1 LPGENRVSIKD
12 RLIQFVLR
20 GKDELSPAA
29 KKSAEALAVVSAEAE
44 ALGKALDAAKDARGL
59 AKGLEST
66 QRAAEQAERSLV
78 QADLQVKEL
87 RDALNKAPEA
97 AGLQQ
102 SLKDAEREAR
112 RMQRQ
117 LDALNVSLADQ
128 EKAAKAAGIDTSNLA
143 DEEKRLAAEV
153 DKAKGALADNSQ
165 QLKALQREQA
175 AASRSVAEHN
185 SRIAAGREAMS
196 RGARQ
201 VLAFAA
207 AYISLNAAFSLVQ
220 KGLNLVRDG
229 IYSMLGTGDQFELL
243 DKRMASLMGS
253 IAGGE
258 QATAWIRDF
267 AKNTPLEVTDVTNAF
282 ALLKSYG
289 LDPMGGAL
297 QAVVDKNEQLGG
309 GMERLT
315 GISSALGQAYA
326 KQKLQTEEI
335 LQLVERGVPVWG
347 LLEKITGKNA
357 AQLSK
362 LATEGRLG
370 RDVIK
375 ALIDEM
381 GKSATGAAAE
391 NMSTLTGRVSNLRDV
406 WSDFLDRISKSGAM
420 DYVKKKLGEVAAKID
435 EMDKDGR
442 LDKLAQSLSDTFV
455 NGAES
460 IEKYI
465 EKLGEIDL
473 NGLAE
478 KASDMA
484 RKVGPAIDQALTA
497 GQYTVATLTT
507 VWNGFSLLV
516 TGSAAALVKAVQL
529 TFGSVLLA
537 GGQIAGF
544 FGGSEIKAKAEGL
557 YTFLG
562 DLSAGYVEQAKTDLE
577 QLGSAWDFLDEKKA
591 GSTKKQTAAEAAKTA
606 AVKSALEQQ
615 RMLNQAHADQLIA
628 DQQRIVDAA
637 ASGKTAITD
646 MANAVNLIGNAK
658 ALQQVE
664 GLRAAL
670 LSAYQDG
677 KLSLE
682 EYQQATALL
691 GDKLKAIGTAAG
703 GAADLVSD
711 LDEKLGDLAQVQA
724 AISNAKTD
732 VDINNIRAALK
743 KLYTDGDIDARQYNE
758 ELKKTSDRQKELKG
772 EIEKTGKA
780 GKDAGKQLTDS
791 QIAYNEALEDGIV
804 TNEELRRISGKRMEE
819 ERRASGEAME
829 RNRKDGE
836 DTKRDMSAFGDFFGG
851 VISRAR
857 EPLAALSAA
866 ALAAYDKLRGVTS
879 VDLSMDTS
887 DLDATIKSLERARE
901 ELGKLQA
908 QANTV
913 GMSGFGRWMTQSQV
927 QSQQV
932 QVQYLAQKASLQQLM
947 AGYEDGSITLES
959 FVRRAGGATNSLNL
973 LDKADLSS
981 LESALESAKQR
992 MEQLGDSTR
1001 GTLQSLQMELL
1012 QLQGT
1017 QEEIE
1022 RARFASRRDELRGQ
1036 QAQAQSAGDTAAAS
1050 NLRKALQTLDEIE
1063 AATANKRLQEAQQ
1076 KRTEEAAKAGP
1087 APAQAQQPAKVIR
1100 LVSARGQAV
1109 NVALQN
1115 DSDETN
1121 LLSILEDAGLRSL

>member
-1 LPGENRVSIKD
+1 MAGIKE

-20 GKDELSPAA
+20 GKDELSPEA
-29 KKSAEALAVVSAEAE
+29 KKSTAALESLREEAE
-44 ALGKALDAAKDARGL
+44 GLGKALDSAMDARGL
-59 AKGLEST
+59 AKALEST
-66 QRAAEQAERSLV
+66 QRAVEQAQRSLEQTEQRV
-78 QADLQVKEL
+78 TDLRK
-87 RDALNKAPEA
+87 ALSESPEA

-102 SLKDAEREAR
+102 SLKEAEREASR
-112 RMQRQ
+112 TRKQ
-117 LDALNVSLADQ
+117 LLNLNTALTDQ
-128 EKAAKAAGIDTSNLA
+128 EAAAKAAGVDTRKLA

-153 DKAKGALADNSQ
+153 DRAKTALAGNGQ
-165 QLKALQREQA
+165 QLKALQRDQA
-175 AASRSVAEHN
+175 AASRTTAEHN
-185 SRIAAGREAMS
+185 SRIAAGREVMS
-196 RGARQ
+196 GGAKQ

-207 AYISLNAAFSLVQ
+207 AYISLNAAFGLVQ
-220 KGLNLVRDG
+220 KGLNIVRGG
-229 IYSMLGTGDQFELL
+229 IFSMLKTGDQFELL
-243 DKRMASLMGS
+243 DKRMTSLMGS

-267 AKNTPLEVTDVTNAF
+267 AKNTPLEVADVTNAF

-289 LDPMGGAL
+289 LDPMDGAL

-347 LLEKITGKNA
+347 LLEKVTGKNA

-391 NMSTLTGRVSNLRDV
+391 NMGTLTGRVSNLRDV
-406 WSDFLDRISKSGAM
+406 WSSFLDRISKSGAM
-420 DYVKKKLGEVAAKID
+420 DFVKKKLGEVAAKID

-442 LDKLAQSLSDTFV
+442 LDKLAQSLSETFV

-460 IEKYI
+460 IEKWVK
-465 EKLGEIDL
+465 KLGEVDL
-473 NGLAE
+473 NELAE
-478 KASDMA
+478 KAAAMA
-484 RKVGPAIDQALTA
+484 RQIGPAIDQALTA
-497 GQYTVATLTT
+497 GQYVTGTLTT
-507 VWNGFSLLV
+507 VWNAFSIVV
-516 TGSAAALVKAVQL
+516 TSSAATLAKGVQL
-529 TFGSVLLA
+529 TLGSVLLA

-544 FGGSEIKAKAEGL
+544 FGGGEIKAKAEAL
-557 YTFLG
+557 YTALG
-562 DLSAGYVEQAKTDLE
+562 DLSAGYVAQAKTDLD
-577 QLGSAWDFLDEKKA
+577 QIGSAWDFLDDKKA
-591 GSTKKQTAAEAAKTA
+591 GSTKKQTAAEAEKTA
-606 AVKSALEQQ
+606 AVKTALDQQ
-615 RMLNQAHADQLIA
+615 RMLNQAHADQLVA
-628 DQQRIVDAA
+628 DQQRVVDAA
-637 ASGKTAITD
+637 ATGKTAITD
-646 MANAVNLIGNAK
+646 MANAVNLIGNVK
-658 ALQQVE
+658 ALQQVD
-664 GLRAAL
+664 GLRTAL
-670 LSAYQDG
+670 LKAYQDG

-682 EYQQATALL
+682 QYQQATALL
-691 GDKLKAIGTAAG
+691 GDKLKDLGSAAG

-711 LDEKLGDLAQVQA
+711 LDEKLGDLAQVQS
-724 AISNAKTD
+724 AISAAKTD
-732 VDINNIRAALK
+732 VDINAIRTALR
-743 KLYTDGDIDARQYNE
+743 KLYSDGAITAAEYNE

-772 EIEKTGKA
+772 AVEQGKKAQDDKNASDREAIKT
-780 GKDAGKQLTDS
+780 S
-791 QIAYNEALEDGIV
+791 
-804 TNEELRRISGKRMEE
+804 EELRRESGKRMEE

-851 VISRAR
+851 VITRAR

-866 ALAAYDKLRGVTS
+866 ALAAYDKLRGVTT

-887 DLDATIKSLERARE
+887 ALEATTRSLEQARE
-901 ELGKLQA
+901 ELEKLQA

-932 QVQYLAQKASLQQLM
+932 QVQYLAQKASLQRLM
-947 AGYEDGSITLES
+947 EGYEDGSITLEQ
-959 FVRRAGGATNSLNL
+959 FVRRAGGASGSLTL
-973 LDKADLSS
+973 LNDADLSS
-981 LESALESAKQR
+981 LDSALESAKQR
-992 MEQLGDSTR
+992 MDQLGDSTR
-1001 GTLQSLQMELL
+1001 GTLESLQMELL
-1012 QLQGT
+1012 QLKGT

-1022 RARFASRRDELRGQ
+1022 RARFDSRRNELRAQ
-1036 QAQAQSAGDTAAAS
+1036 QAQAQTAGDSGAAS

-1063 AATANKRLQEAQQ
+1063 AATANKRLQDAQQ
-1076 KRTEEAAKAGP
+1076 KRSEEAAKT

-1100 LVSARGQAV
+1100 LESARGQAV

-1115 DSDETN
+1115 DRDETN
-1121 LLSILEDAGLRSL
+1121 LLSILADAGLRSL

>member
-1 LPGENRVSIKD
+1 MAGIKD
-12 RLIQFVLR
+12 RLIQFILR
-20 GKDELSPAA
+20 GKDELSPEA
-29 KKSAEALAVVSAEAE
+29 KKSAAALEAVRLEAE
-44 ALGKALDAAKDARGL
+44 GLGKVLDSAKEARGL
-59 AKGLEST
+59 AKGLEAT
-66 QRAAEQAERSLV
+66 QNAAERAERSLV
-78 QADLQVKEL
+78 QTDLQIKEL
-87 RDALNKAPEA
+87 RNALTAAPES

-112 RMQRQ
+112 RAQKT
-117 LDALNVSLADQ
+117 LDALHASLTEQ
-128 EKAAKAAGIDTSNLA
+128 EAAAKAAGIDTNKLA
-143 DEEKRLAAEV
+143 DEEQRLANEV
-153 DKAKGALADNSQ
+153 ERAKKALADNGQ
-165 QLKALQREQA
+165 QLKALQREQS
-175 AASRSVAEHN
+175 AASRTAAEHN
-185 SRIAAGREAMS
+185 SRIAAGREVMS
-196 RGARQ
+196 RGAKQ

-207 AYISLNAAFSLVQ
+207 AYISLNAAFGLVQ
-220 KGLNLVRDG
+220 KGLNIVRDG
-229 IYSMLGTGDQFELL
+229 IYSMLQTGDQFELL
-243 DKRMASLMGS
+243 DKRMVSLMGS

-267 AKNTPLEVTDVTNAF
+267 AKNTPLEVADVTNAF
-282 ALLKSYG
+282 ALLKTYG
-289 LDPMGGAL
+289 LDPMDGAL

-315 GISSALGQAYA
+315 GIASALGQAYG

-335 LQLVERGVPVWG
+335 LQLVERGVPAWE
-347 LLEKITGKNA
+347 LLEKVTGKNA

-420 DYVKKKLGEVAAKID
+420 DFVKKKLGEVAAKID

-465 EKLGEIDL
+465 EQLGEIDF
-473 NGLAE
+473 NQLAD
-478 KASDMA
+478 KASEMA
-484 RKVGPAIDQALTA
+484 KKIGPAIDQALTA
-497 GQYTVATLTT
+497 GQYVTGTLTT
-507 VWNGFSLLV
+507 VWNAFSIVV
-516 TGSAAALVKAVQL
+516 TSSAATLAKAVQL
-529 TFGSVLLA
+529 TLGNVLLA

-544 FGGSEIKAKAEGL
+544 FGGSKIKAEAEGL

-562 DLSAGYVEQAKTDLE
+562 DLSAGYVAQAKTDLD
-577 QLGSAWDFLDEKKA
+577 QIGSAWDFLDEKKDS
-591 GSTKKQTAAEAAKTA
+591 STKKQTAAEAEKTA
-606 AVKSALEQQ
+606 AVKTALEQQ
-615 RMLNQAHADQLIA
+615 RMLNQAHADQLVA
-628 DQQRIVDAA
+628 DQQRVVDAA

-646 MANAVNLIGNAK
+646 MANAVNLIGDAK
-658 ALQQVE
+658 SLQQVE
-664 GLRAAL
+664 GLRSAL
-670 LSAYQDG
+670 LKAYQDG
-677 KLSLE
+677 TLSLE
-682 EYQQATALL
+682 QYQQATALL
-691 GDKLKAIGTAAG
+691 GDKLKDLGSAAG

-724 AISNAKTD
+724 AISAAKTD
-732 VDINNIRAALK
+732 VDINAIRAALK
-743 KLYTDGDIDARQYNE
+743 KLYSDGEITAKQYNE

-772 EIEKTGKA
+772 AVEQGKKAQDEKN
-780 GKDAGKQLTDS
+780 DS
-791 QIAYNEALEDGIV
+791 DKEAIK
-804 TNEELRRISGKRMEE
+804 TSEELRRESGKRMEQ

-866 ALAAYDKLRGVTS
+866 ALAAYDKLRGVTT

-887 DLDATIKSLERARE
+887 GLEATTRSLEKARE

-913 GMSGFGRWMTQSQV
+913 GISGFGRWMTQSQV

-932 QVQYLAQKASLQQLM
+932 QVQYLAQKASLQRLM
-947 AGYEDGSITLES
+947 EGYEDGSITLES
-959 FVRRAGGATNSLNL
+959 FVRRAAGASGSLNL
-973 LDKADLSS
+973 LNNADLSS
-981 LESALESAKQR
+981 LDGALESAKQR
-992 MEQLGDSTR
+992 MEQFGDSTR
-1001 GTLQSLQMELL
+1001 GTLAGLQMELL
-1012 QLQGT
+1012 QLNGT

-1022 RARFASRRDELRGQ
+1022 RARFASRRDELRAQ
-1036 QAQAQSAGDTAAAS
+1036 QAQAQSSGDSGAAS

-1063 AATANKRLQEAQQ
+1063 TATANKRLQDAQQ
-1076 KRTEEAAKAGP
+1076 KRSEEAAKA
-1087 APAQAQQPAKVIR
+1087 APAQAQQPTKVIR
-1100 LVSARGQAV
+1100 LESARGQAV

-1115 DSDETN
+1115 DRDETN
-1121 LLSILEDAGLRSL
+1121 LLSILQDAGLRSL

>member
-1 LPGENRVSIKD
+1 MAGLKD
-12 RLIQFVLR
+12 RLIQFILR

-29 KKSAEALAVVSAEAE
+29 KQSAAALDKVRQEAE
-44 ALGKALDAAKDARGL
+44 ELGKALDSAKDAQGL
-59 AKGLEST
+59 AFAFKTTSAG
-66 QRAAEQAERSLV
+66 AERAKGAL
-78 QADLQVKEL
+78 AETELRVKEL
-87 RDALNKAPEA
+87 RDALDKKPEA

-102 SLKDAEREAR
+102 SLKDAEREASR
-112 RMQRQ
+112 TRKQ
-117 LDALNVSLADQ
+117 LRDLTAALADQ
-128 EKAAKAAGIDTSNLA
+128 EKAAKAAGIDTNILA

-153 DKAKGALADNSQ
+153 DKAKVAVAGNSQ
-165 QLKALQREQA
+165 QLKTLQREQA
-175 AASRSVAEHN
+175 AASRAAAEHT
-185 SRIAAGREAMS
+185 SRLDAARGAMS
-196 RGARQ
+196 SGAKQ

-207 AYISLNAAFSLVQ
+207 AYISLNAAFNLVQ
-220 KGLNLVRDG
+220 RGLNLVRDG
-229 IYSMLGTGDQFELL
+229 IYSMLKTGDQFELL
-243 DKRMASLMGS
+243 DKRMTSLMGS

-289 LDPMGGAL
+289 LDPMDGAL

-347 LLEKITGKNA
+347 LLEKVTGKNA

-375 ALIDEM
+375 AFIDEM

-391 NMSTLTGRVSNLRDV
+391 NMSTLNGRVSNLRDV
-406 WSDFLDRISKSGAM
+406 WADFLDRISKSGAM
-420 DYVKKKLGEVAAKID
+420 DYVKQKLGEVADKID
-435 EMDKDGR
+435 QMDKDGR

-473 NGLAE
+473 NELAE
-478 KASDMA
+478 KASSLA
-484 RKVGPAIDQALTA
+484 KKVGPAIDQTLTA
-497 GQYTVATLTT
+497 GQYVTATLTT
-507 VWNGFSLLV
+507 VWNTFSLVV
-516 TGSAAALVKAVQL
+516 TSSAATLVKAVQL
-529 TFGSVLLA
+529 TLGSVLLA

-562 DLSAGYVEQAKTDLE
+562 DLSAGYVEQAKTDLD
-577 QLGSAWDFLDEKKA
+577 QIGSAWDFLDEKKA
-591 GSTKKQTAAEAAKTA
+591 GSTKKQTAAEAEKTA
-606 AVKSALEQQ
+606 AVKTALEQR
-615 RMLNQAHADQLIA
+615 RMLNQAHADQLVA
-628 DQQRIVDAA
+628 DQQRVVDAA

-646 MANAVNLIGNAK
+646 MANAVNLIGNAN

-670 LSAYQDG
+670 LNAYQDG

-682 EYQQATALL
+682 QYQQATALL
-691 GDKLKAIGTAAG
+691 GDKLKALGTAAG

-732 VDINNIRAALK
+732 VDINAIRTALR
-743 KLYTDGDIDARQYNE
+743 KLYGDGETPAGQYNE
-758 ELKKTSDRQKELKG
+758 ELKKTSERQKELKG
-772 EIEKTGKA
+772 AVEQGKKAQDEKN
-780 GKDAGKQLTDS
+780 DS
-791 QIAYNEALEDGIV
+791 DKEAIKTSED
-804 TNEELRRISGKRMEE
+804 LRRESGKRMEE
-819 ERRASGEAME
+819 ERRAGDQAMQDRRKGSEEAQ
-829 RNRKDGE
+829 
-836 DTKRDMSAFGDFFGG
+836 RDMSAFSDFFGG
-851 VISRAR
+851 VITRAR

-866 ALAAYDKLRGVTS
+866 ALAAYDKLRGVTT
-879 VDLSMDTS
+879 VDLTMDTS
-887 DLDATIKSLERARE
+887 GLDTTIKSLERARE

-932 QVQYLAQKASLQQLM
+932 QVQYLAQKASLQRLM
-947 AGYEDGSITLES
+947 EGYEDGSITLES
-959 FVRRAGGATNSLNL
+959 FVRRAGSASGSLNL
-973 LDKADLSS
+973 LDQADLSS
-981 LESALESAKQR
+981 LDSALASAQQR

-1022 RARFASRRDELRGQ
+1022 RARFASRRDDLRAQ
-1036 QAQAQSAGDTAAAS
+1036 QAQAQSSGDTGAAS

-1063 AATANKRLQEAQQ
+1063 AATANKRLQDAQQ
-1076 KRTEEAAKAGP
+1076 KRTEEAAKA
-1087 APAQAQQPAKVIR
+1087 APVQAQQPAKIIR
-1100 LVSARGQAV
+1100 LETARGQAV

-1115 DSDETN
+1115 DRDETN

>member
-1 LPGENRVSIKD
+1 MAGIKE

-20 GKDELSPAA
+20 GKDELSPEA
-29 KKSAEALAVVSAEAE
+29 KKSTAALEDLRQEAE
-44 ALGKALDAAKDARGL
+44 GLGKALDTAKDARGL
-59 AKGLEST
+59 ARALETT
-66 QRAAEQAERSLV
+66 QRAVDQSQRSLE
-78 QADLQVKEL
+78 QTEL
-87 RDALNKAPEA
+87 RVTELREALSANPEA

-102 SLKDAEREAR
+102 SLKGAEREASR
-112 RMQRQ
+112 TRKQ
-117 LDALNVSLADQ
+117 LLGLNTALADQ
-128 EKAAKAAGIDTSNLA
+128 EAAAKAAGIDTSKLA
-143 DEEKRLAAEV
+143 DEEKRLATEV
-153 DKAKGALADNSQ
+153 DKAKGELAENSQ

-175 AASRSVAEHN
+175 AASRSAAEHT

-207 AYISLNAAFSLVQ
+207 AYISLNAAFNLVQ
-220 KGLNLVRDG
+220 RGLNLVRDG
-229 IYSMLGTGDQFELL
+229 IYSMLQTGDQFELL

-258 QATAWIRDF
+258 AATAWIRDF
-267 AKNTPLEVTDVTNAF
+267 AKNTPLEVADVTEAF
-282 ALLKSYG
+282 ALLKTYG
-289 LDPMGGAL
+289 LDPMDGVL

-315 GISSALGQAYA
+315 GIASALGQAYG

-335 LQLVERGVPVWG
+335 LQLVARGVPVWG

-375 ALIDEM
+375 ALISEM

-391 NMSTLTGRVSNLRDV
+391 NMSTLTGLVSNMRDV
-406 WSDFLDRISKSGAM
+406 WSDFLDRISNSGAM
-420 DYVKKKLGEVAAKID
+420 DYVKQKLGEVAVKID

-442 LDKLAQSLSDTFV
+442 LDRLATSLSDTFV
-455 NGAES
+455 NGAKS
-460 IEKYI
+460 VEKYI
-465 EKLGEIDL
+465 QTLGDIDF
-473 NGLAE
+473 NDLAE
-478 KASDMA
+478 KASGLA
-484 RKVGPAIDQALTA
+484 KKVGPAIDQVLTA
-497 GQYTVATLTT
+497 GQYTTATLST
-507 VWNGFSLLV
+507 VWNSFSILV
-516 TGSAAALVKAVQL
+516 TGSAAVLSKAVQL
-529 TFGSVLLA
+529 TLGSVLLA

-562 DLSAGYVEQAKTDLE
+562 DLSSAYASQAKIDLG
-577 QLGSAWDFLDEKKA
+577 QINRAWDFLDEKKA
-591 GSTKKQTAAEAAKTA
+591 DSTKKQTAAEAEKTA
-606 AVKSALEQQ
+606 AVKTELEQQ
-615 RMLNQAHADQLIA
+615 RMLNQAHAGELIA
-628 DQQRIVDAA
+628 NQQRVVDAA
-637 ASGKTAITD
+637 ATGRAAITD
-646 MANAVNLIGNAK
+646 MANAVNLIGTAK
-658 ALQQVE
+658 TVQQVE
-664 GLRAAL
+664 GLRTAL

-743 KLYTDGDIDARQYNE
+743 KLYGDGAITAQQYNE

-791 QIAYNEALEDGIV
+791 QSAYNEALEDGIV
-804 TNEELRRISGKRMEE
+804 TNEELRRISGKRMDE

-836 DTKRDMSAFGDFFGG
+836 DTKRDMSAFADFFGG

-866 ALAAYDKLRGVTS
+866 ALAAYDKLQGVTS

-887 DLDATIKSLERARE
+887 DLDATTQSLMRARE

-927 QSQQV
+927 QSQQI

-947 AGYEDGSITLES
+947 SGYEDGSITLES
-959 FVRRAGGATNSLNL
+959 FVRRAGGATSSLNL
-973 LDKADLSS
+973 LDKADLSG

-1001 GTLQSLQMELL
+1001 GTLESLQMELL

-1017 QEEIE
+1017 QQEIE
-1022 RARFASRRDELRGQ
+1022 RARFDSRRNELRAQ
-1036 QAQAQSAGDTAAAS
+1036 QAQAQTAGDSAAAT

-1063 AATANKRLQEAQQ
+1063 AATANKRLQDAQQ
-1076 KRTEEAAKAGP
+1076 KRTEEAAKA
-1087 APAQAQQPAKVIR
+1087 APTQAQPQQPLKVIQ
-1100 LVSARGQAV
+1100 LVGPRGQAV
-1109 NVALQN
+1109 NVAVQS
-1115 DSDETN
+1115 DRDETN
-1121 LLSILEDAGLRSL
+1121 LLSILEDAALRSL

>member
-1 LPGENRVSIKD
+1 MAGIKE

-20 GKDELSPAA
+20 GKDELSPEAN
-29 KKSAEALAVVSAEAE
+29 KSAAAIEALREEAE
-44 ALGKALDAAKDARGL
+44 GLGQALDSAKDARGL

-66 QRAAEQAERSLV
+66 QRAAAQAERSLV

-117 LDALNVSLADQ
+117 LDALNASLADQ
-128 EKAAKAAGIDTSNLA
+128 EAAAKAAGVDTSKLA

-153 DKAKGALADNSQ
+153 DKAKKALSDNGQ
-165 QLKALQREQA
+165 QLKALQRDQA
-175 AASRSVAEHN
+175 AASRTTAEHN
-185 SRIAAGREAMS
+185 SRIAAGREVMS
-196 RGARQ
+196 RGAKQ

-207 AYISLNAAFSLVQ
+207 AYISLNAAFGLVQ

-229 IYSMLGTGDQFELL
+229 IYSMLQTGDQFELL
-243 DKRMASLMGS
+243 DKRMTSLMGS

-267 AKNTPLEVTDVTNAF
+267 AKNTPLEVADVTNAF

-289 LDPMGGAL
+289 LDPMDGAL

-347 LLEKITGKNA
+347 LLEKVTGKNA

-406 WSDFLDRISKSGAM
+406 WADFLDRISKSGAM

-465 EKLGEIDL
+465 EKLGAIDF
-473 NGLAE
+473 NDLAD
-478 KASDMA
+478 KASEMA
-484 RKVGPAIDQALTA
+484 KKVGPAIDQALTA
-497 GQYTVATLTT
+497 GQYVTSTLTT
-507 VWNGFSLLV
+507 VWNAFSIVV
-516 TGSAAALVKAVQL
+516 TSSAATLVKAVQL
-529 TFGSVLLA
+529 TLGSVLLA

-562 DLSAGYVEQAKTDLE
+562 DLSAGYVDQAKIDLA

-591 GSTKKQTAAEAAKTA
+591 GSTKKQTAAEAEKTA
-606 AVKSALEQQ
+606 AVKSELEQQ
-615 RMLNQAHADQLIA
+615 RMLNQAHADQLVA

-637 ASGKTAITD
+637 ASGQTAITD

-658 ALQQVE
+658 ALQQVD
-664 GLRAAL
+664 GLRTAL
-670 LSAYQDG
+670 LKAYQDG

-682 EYQQATALL
+682 QYQQATALL
-691 GDKLKAIGTAAG
+691 GDKIKVLGSAAG

-711 LDEKLGDLAQVQA
+711 LDEKLGDLAQVQS
-724 AISNAKTD
+724 AISAAKTD
-732 VDINNIRAALK
+732 VDINAIRTALR
-743 KLYTDGDIDARQYNE
+743 KLYGDGEITARQYNE
-758 ELKKTSDRQKELKG
+758 ELKKTSDRQKELKTAIDG
-772 EIEKTGKA
+772 SKKAQDDKNDSDKKAIKT
-780 GKDAGKQLTDS
+780 S
-791 QIAYNEALEDGIV
+791 ED
-804 TNEELRRISGKRMEE
+804 LRRESGKRMEE

-829 RNRKDGE
+829 RNRKSGE
-836 DTKRDMSAFGDFFGG
+836 DTKRDMGAMEDFFGG
-851 VISRAR
+851 VLTRAR
-857 EPLAALSAA
+857 EPLAAMSAA
-866 ALAAYDKLRGVTS
+866 ALAAYDKLRGITTI
-879 VDLSMDTS
+879 DLSMDTS
-887 DLDATIKSLERARE
+887 SLDATTKSLAKARE
-901 ELGKLQA
+901 QLDAWQA
-908 QANTV
+908 SASTV
-913 GMSGFGRWMTQSQV
+913 GMSALGDWMTQTRV
-927 QSQQV
+927 QSQEV
-932 QVQYLAQKASLQQLM
+932 QLQYLAQKASLQRLM
-947 AGYEDGSITLES
+947 EGYEDGSITLEQ
-959 FVRRAGGATNSLNL
+959 FVRRAGGASGSLNL
-973 LDKADLSS
+973 LNDADLSS
-981 LESALESAKQR
+981 LDSALASAKQR
-992 MEQLGDSTR
+992 MDQLGDSTR
-1001 GTLQSLQMELL
+1001 GTLESLQMELL

-1022 RARFASRRDELRGQ
+1022 RARFDSRRNELRAQ
-1036 QAQAQSAGDTAAAS
+1036 QAQAQTAGDSGAAS

-1063 AATANKRLQEAQQ
+1063 AATANKRLQDAQQ
-1076 KRTEEAAKAGP
+1076 KRSEEAAKA
-1087 APAQAQQPAKVIR
+1087 APAQAPQPAKVIR
-1100 LVSARGQAV
+1100 LESARGQAV

-1115 DSDETN
+1115 DRDETN
-1121 LLSILEDAGLRSL
+1121 LLSILQDAGLRSL

>member
-1 LPGENRVSIKD
+1 MSIKE

-44 ALGKALDAAKDARGL
+44 SLGKALDAAKDARGL

-153 DKAKGALADNSQ
+153 DKAKGALAENSQ

-207 AYISLNAAFSLVQ
+207 AYISLNAAFGLVQ
-220 KGLNLVRDG
+220 RGLNLVRDG

-420 DYVKKKLGEVAAKID
+420 DYVKQKLGEVADKID

-497 GQYTVATLTT
+497 GQYVTGTLTT
-507 VWNGFSLLV
+507 VWNTFSILV
-516 TGSAAALVKAVQL
+516 TSSAAALSKAVQL
-529 TFGSVLLA
+529 TLGSVLLA

-557 YTFLG
+557 YNFLG
-562 DLSAGYVEQAKTDLE
+562 DLSTGYAAQAKTDLD
-577 QLGSAWDFLDEKKA
+577 QIGRAWDFLDEKKD
-591 GSTKKQTAAEAAKTA
+591 GSTKKQTAAEAEKTA
-606 AVKSALEQQ
+606 AVKTALEQQ

-670 LSAYQDG
+670 LTAYQDG

-682 EYQQATALL
+682 QYQQATALL
-691 GDKLKAIGTAAG
+691 GDKLKALGSAAG

-732 VDINNIRAALK
+732 VDINAIRTALR
-743 KLYTDGDIDARQYNE
+743 KLYGDGEITAKQYNE
-758 ELKKTSDRQKELKG
+758 ELKKTSDRQKELKSAVEQG
-772 EIEKTGKA
+772 KKAQDEKNDSDRKA
-780 GKDAGKQLTDS
+780 IKTS
-791 QIAYNEALEDGIV
+791 ED
-804 TNEELRRISGKRMEE
+804 LRRESGKRMEE
-819 ERRASGEAME
+819 ERRASGEALE

-836 DTKRDMSAFGDFFGG
+836 DTKRDMSAFSDFFGG

-866 ALAAYDKLRGVTS
+866 ALAAYDKLRGVAT

-887 DLDATIKSLERARE
+887 DLDATTKSLERARE

-913 GMSGFGRWMTQSQV
+913 GMSGFGRWMTETQV
-927 QSQQV
+927 QSQRV

-973 LDKADLSS
+973 LDKSDLSS

-1022 RARFASRRDELRGQ
+1022 RARFASRRDELRSQ

>member
-1 LPGENRVSIKD
+1 MAGIKD
-12 RLIQFVLR
+12 RLIQFILR
-20 GKDELSPAA
+20 GKDELSPEA
-29 KKSAEALAVVSAEAE
+29 KKSAAALESLREEAE
-44 ALGKALDAAKDARGL
+44 GLGKALDSAKESRGL
-59 AKGLEST
+59 AKALETT
-66 QRAAEQAERSLV
+66 QRTVEQSQRSLEQTEQRV
-78 QADLQVKEL
+78 TDLRK
-87 RDALNKAPEA
+87 ALSESPGAS
-97 AGLQQ
+97 GLQQ
-102 SLKDAEREAR
+102 SLKEAEREASR
-112 RMQRQ
+112 TRKQ
-117 LDALNVSLADQ
+117 LLNLSTALADQ
-128 EKAAKAAGIDTSNLA
+128 EKAATAAGIDTNKLA
-143 DEEKRLAAEV
+143 DEEQRLANEV
-153 DKAKGALADNSQ
+153 ERAKRALADNGQ
-165 QLKALQREQA
+165 QLKALQREQS
-175 AASRSVAEHN
+175 AASRTAAEHN
-185 SRIAAGREAMS
+185 SRIAAGREVMS
-196 RGARQ
+196 RGAKQ

-207 AYISLNAAFSLVQ
+207 AYISLNAAFGLVQ
-220 KGLNLVRDG
+220 KGLNIVRDG
-229 IYSMLGTGDQFELL
+229 IYSMLQTGDQFELL

-267 AKNTPLEVTDVTNAF
+267 AKNTPLEVADVTNAF

-289 LDPMGGAL
+289 LDPMDGAL

-347 LLEKITGKNA
+347 LLEKVTGKNA

-420 DYVKKKLGEVAAKID
+420 DYVKKKLGEVADKID
-435 EMDKDGR
+435 QMDKDGR

-465 EKLGEIDL
+465 EQLGEVDF
-473 NGLAE
+473 NELAD
-478 KASDMA
+478 KASA
-484 RKVGPAIDQALTA
+484 LAKKIGPAIDQALTA
-497 GQYTVATLTT
+497 GQYTSATLTT
-507 VWNGFSLLV
+507 VWNTFSILV
-516 TGSAAALVKAVQL
+516 TSSAATLVKAVQL
-529 TFGSVLLA
+529 TLGSVLLA

-562 DLSAGYVEQAKTDLE
+562 DLSAGYVTQAKSDLG
-577 QLGSAWDFLDEKKA
+577 QIGRAWDFLDEKQS
-591 GSTKKQTAAEAAKTA
+591 GSTKKQTAAEAEKTA
-606 AVKSALEQQ
+606 AVKTALEQQ
-615 RMLNQAHADQLIA
+615 RMLNQAHADQLVA
-628 DQQRIVDAA
+628 HQQRIVDAA

-646 MANAVNLIGNAK
+646 MANAVNLIGDAK

-664 GLRAAL
+664 GLRTAL
-670 LSAYQDG
+670 LKAYQDG
-677 KLSLE
+677 TLSLE
-682 EYQQATALL
+682 QYQQATALL
-691 GDKLKAIGTAAG
+691 GDKLKALGSAAG

-724 AISNAKTD
+724 AISAAKTD
-732 VDINNIRAALK
+732 VDINAIRAALK
-743 KLYTDGDIDARQYNE
+743 KLYSDGEITAKQYNE
-758 ELKKTSDRQKELKG
+758 ELKKTSDRQKELKTAIDG
-772 EIEKTGKA
+772 SKKAQDEKN
-780 GKDAGKQLTDS
+780 DS
-791 QIAYNEALEDGIV
+791 DKEAIKTSEQ
-804 TNEELRRISGKRMEE
+804 LRRESGKRMEE

-829 RNRKDGE
+829 RNRKSGE
-836 DTKRDMSAFGDFFGG
+836 DTKRDMSAMEDFFSG
-851 VISRAR
+851 VLTRAR

-866 ALAAYDKLRGVTS
+866 ALAAYDKLRGITS

-887 DLDATIKSLERARE
+887 SLDATTKSLVKARE
-901 ELGKLQA
+901 QLDAWQA
-908 QANTV
+908 SASTV
-913 GMSGFGRWMTQSQV
+913 GMSALGHWMTQTRV

-932 QVQYLAQKASLQQLM
+932 QVQYLAQKASLQRLM
-947 AGYEDGSITLES
+947 EGYEDGSITLEQ
-959 FVRRAGGATNSLNL
+959 FVRRAGSASGSLNL
-973 LDKADLSS
+973 LNDSDLST
-981 LESALESAKQR
+981 LDGALESAKQR

-1001 GTLQSLQMELL
+1001 GTLQGLQMELL

-1022 RARFASRRDELRGQ
+1022 RARFASRRDELRAQ
-1036 QAQAQSAGDTAAAS
+1036 QAQAQQSGDSGAAS

-1063 AATANKRLQEAQQ
+1063 TATANKRLQDAQQ
-1076 KRTEEAAKAGP
+1076 KRSEEAAKA

-1100 LVSARGQAV
+1100 LESARGQAV

-1115 DSDETN
+1115 ERDETN
-1121 LLSILEDAGLRSL
+1121 LLSVLQDAGLRSL